1 MTPAAPHLPLVLL
14 ITPAAAMVG
23 GCSWPRRVL
32 PQQHLYQIL
41 GEWDRCAMRPGQR
54 LVRGPREQ
62 LRLLPRSSTPTTS
75 LLSSKPPLSQLER
88 PTELTHSKRSL
99 ITQNII
105 KVHPARVLPCPEVP
119 TPVPDNLSSSVH
131 AGGSNDSTCRSSVP
145 VGATPS
151 TSGNGIVVS
160 QGVSNLENVAT
171 PGSEAGVP
179 RICGRQRALPGPS
192 NTPVDITC
200 PDIPDSCSD
209 AESVYSVQD
218 YETEYCRNTEF
229 ESSEEEDLMEVNS
242 EIFEEYEPPSDDAR
256 DDKDQ
261 CDDSDS
267 SIDDVEIAVLAY
279 TLVQDEAEEGFWA
292 DDDSVTDSE
301 HSDEDNDP
309 ECVSDRWDCLTC
321 GLKNKPFVR
330 YCSKCWQLRKNWL
343 PDPPKKRRRK
353 PRPKKKNTR
362 NRMASGPSE
371 QSTSQGASQ
380 WKDEDAGTSS
390 ESSVGG
396 SSQAGEL
403 IRYSSVSTTVSGS
416 STQDSGCFLS
426 QDLLESQEATEVLVD
441 EHCVEERTESQAS
454 ESKDSSEAEKQSLEE
469 TVQPKMLSSRKRK
482 SSSSEYFTT
491 AKRLKRSEDKVEV
504 PYGDPETLAKEIFKF
519 VSSSKGKE
527 WLISPDGMK
536 FARSLQPSPAY
547 QESITR
553 MIAEQTSSS
562 GASSGISMLCSI
574 CCLRP
579 KNASI
584 IHGRLAHQA
593 TCYQCAR
600 KLLNDGAR
608 CPVCRR
614 KIHMVCKQILA

>member
-1 MTPAAPHLPLVLL
+1 MPPDLTPETRPLAENPTRSCEDDTRSPPPPPGTADHSSSSNGGGLQLAQESPASTASLPNTRRVGQVCYETRTEAGEGTEGAAPSASSVVNTYYLSPQLK
-14 ITPAAAMVG
+14 AAFVSVG
-23 GCSWPRRVL
+23 AT
-32 PQQHLYQIL
+32 
-41 GEWDRCAMRPGQR
+41 DRAYSFK
-54 LVRGPREQ
+54 E
-62 LRLLPRSSTPTTS
+62 
-75 LLSSKPPLSQLER
+75 
-88 PTELTHSKRSL
+88 
-99 ITQNII
+99 NII

-396 SSQAGEL
+396 SSQAEREGNYL
-403 IRYSSVSTTVSGS
+403 
-416 STQDSGCFLS
+416 
-426 QDLLESQEATEVLVD
+426 D
-441 EHCVEERTESQAS
+441 EGTSMTS
-454 ESKDSSEAEKQSLEE
+454 PL
-469 TVQPKMLSSRKRK
+469 PW
-482 SSSSEYFTT
+482 SSSSSSPHDPNLLPRRHPLRTSIYVPAAAGRVGALLARARRALSE
-491 AKRLKRSEDKVEV
+491 RRQRSVSQG
-504 PYGDPETLAKEIFKF
+504 PQRAL
-519 VSSSKGKE
+519 SSSSHE
-527 WLISPDGMK
+527 ISLDEPPSDGTLVYSR
-536 FARSLQPSPAY
+536 AGRSGGVAAAWVTPSPCPDAPSGPSVRRRGSLDSLGY
-547 QESITR
+547 PAS
-553 MIAEQTSSS
+553 AASTSL
-562 GASSGISMLCSI
+562 G
-574 CCLRP
+574 
-579 KNASI
+579 
-584 IHGRLAHQA
+584 
-593 TCYQCAR
+593 
-600 KLLNDGAR
+600 
-608 CPVCRR
+608 
-614 KIHMVCKQILA
+614 